1 MLAIIRKELADT
13 FNSVRFL
20 ILFLLVLVASGIS
33 LYAVQQGIREV
44 LAQSQSVTNG
54 GFIFLLMY
62 TASAKSI
69 PDLSFLLSVLIPII
83 GIALGFD
90 AINSERTG
98 RTMSRLLAQPVY
110 RDGIIIG
117 KFLAG
122 LFIII
127 IMVGTAI
134 LLVAGFGI
142 RIIGVPPTDQEII
155 RLFFYF
161 VVTVVY
167 GGFWLGLSILCSV
180 IFRRAAGSVLTP
192 IVVFLLVFFL
202 WVFMQLGVVVANAI
216 VPVNDSSTMEMIIK
230 NAEVQQTMLRLSP
243 SYLFQEAYY
252 VLLNPVMF
260 GMGIVTSAQAD
271 YMIANPLSLG
281 QSLLAIWPHL
291 VGLISLC
298 VVFFAVSYLVFVR
311 QEIRST

>member
-62 TASAKSI
+62 TASSSSI

-122 LFIII
+122 LFVIMM
-127 IMVGTAI
+127 MVGTAI

-155 RLFFYF
+155 RLFFY
-161 VVTVVY
+161 
-167 GGFWLGLSILCSV
+167 WAIKMGL
-180 IFRRAAGSVLTP
+180 
-192 IVVFLLVFFL
+192 
-202 WVFMQLGVVVANAI
+202 VVANAMM
-216 VPVNDSSTMEMIIK
+216 PVDESSTIEMLIK
-230 NAEVQQTMLRLSP
+230 NAELQQTMLRLSP
-243 SYLFQEAYY
+243 TYLFQEAYY
-252 VLLNPVMF
+252 VLLNPIMF
-260 GMGIVTSAQAD
+260 GGGVVTSDMAAF
-271 YMIANPLSLG
+271 MIANPLNLG
-281 QSLLAIWPHL
+281 QSLLAIWPHI
-291 VGLISLC
+291 VGLISLS
-298 VVFFAVSYLVFVR
+298 VVFFAISYLVFVR